1 MLSLLC
7 GPCFA
12 KATYSHTKYIFIGS
26 IIVLNIFKCDFI
38 MRRKR
43 FLLLTNLIHLPLTT
57 YFADF
62 TFTGTPEHHIKNVSK
77 YTFGKLLKIVVLKH
91 PGFVCAWKR
100 DLGTSS

>member
-1 MLSLLC
+1 
-7 GPCFA
+7 
-12 KATYSHTKYIFIGS
+12 
-26 IIVLNIFKCDFI
+26 

-91 PGFVCAWKR
+91 RVSYVHGNETWNKLLTFKPTYNENITEKISTR
-100 DLGTSS
+100 IIKLSNK